1 MCQTLKAKIIFGGGV
16 VLLLTVGVVI
26 LWAIFKPG
34 PQVNNG
40 SNQIIQNKNQLLGIE
55 ANLGGG
61 NNCDRTGLIIAV
73 VCLTVLLLIVKCGA
87 IGYCGSKM
95 LRARRERKEERMK
108 RDVRFR
114 ALENEIEGLTK
125 QKKRDD
131 DKRMGDRMKNNASSE

>member
-1 MCQTLKAKIIFGGGV
+1 MVGGGV

-26 LWAIFKPG
+26 LWATFKPG
-34 PQVNNG
+34 PQVNSG

-55 ANLGGG
+55 ANLGSG
-61 NNCDRTGLIIAV
+61 NSCDRTGLIIAV
-73 VCLTVLLLIVKCGA
+73 VCLTGLLMIVKCGA

-95 LRARRERKEERMK
+95 LRARRERKEERIK

-114 ALENEIEGLTK
+114 ALECEIEGLTK

-131 DKRMGDRMKNNASSE
+131 DKRMENRMKNNASSDT